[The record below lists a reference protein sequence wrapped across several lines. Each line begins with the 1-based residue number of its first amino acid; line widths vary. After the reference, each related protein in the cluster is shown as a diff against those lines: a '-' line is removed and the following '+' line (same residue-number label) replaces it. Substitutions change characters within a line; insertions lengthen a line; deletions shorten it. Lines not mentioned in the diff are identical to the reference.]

1 MQIIFGHTKRTLH
14 RFVRKLT
21 KAHRLVLFQPR
32 WASTASDVV
41 LALAV
46 TILLSSASVIRKYF
60 GSLFNDQTNYI
71 GRSFTFLYIL
81 TKKIIEF
88 VLIYLENKVSLKHFF
103 VKYVMHYIAFVWV
116 WSDVYISLKIY
127 LKTTT
132 FNSFASKNVEI
143 SQN

>member
-1 MQIIFGHTKRTLH
+1 MQISFGHTKRTLR

-46 TILLSSASVIRKYF
+46 TILLSSASIIRKYF

-81 TKKIIEF
+81 KKKIIEF
-88 VLIYLENKVSLKHFF
+88 VLTFSKNKVSLKHFS
-103 VKYVMHYIAFVWV
+103 VKYVFVLYCLCLGVV
-116 WSDVYISLKIY
+116 WRLQFTLNLLKNYYFQFICI
-127 LKTTT
+127 
-132 FNSFASKNVEI
+132 KNI
-143 SQN
+143 GICQD